1 MKSSDSQRMYDQM
14 HDIIESIKVDGWEYA
29 GINET
34 GIQFTSPG
42 SPGIILTLS
51 TSKYNTNNTKDT
63 K

>member
-1 MKSSDSQRMYDQM
+1 MYDQM